1 MKIFKRAAIYLSFLL
16 IMFSTVG
23 CLTYKEV
30 KVIDV
35 TEVGV
40 KKFTARGLE
49 VEVAMQIKNP
59 NNYNINIVDSD
70 LELFVKGSK
79 IGTAT
84 IENKVVLPKK
94 SNQIHRFIIK
104 SSLKDMG
111 NSVLPI
117 LMGVLGGG
125 TISLQVK
132 GDIKAKAK
140 GIGKRFPVDFKEK
153 IKL

>member
-1 MKIFKRAAIYLSFLL
+1 MKTFKRAAIYLSFLL
-16 IMFSTVG
+16 IIFTTVG

-40 KKFTARGLE
+40 KKFTAKGVE

-70 LELFVKGSK
+70 LELFIKDNR

-84 IENKVVLPKK
+84 IDNKVTLPKN

-111 NSVLPI
+111 SSMFPL
-117 LMGVLGGG
+117 LMSVLGGG
-125 TISLQVK
+125 TIELQIK
-132 GDIKAKAK
+132 GDIKATAK
-140 GIGKRFPVDFKEK
+140 GIGKRFPVNFKEK
-153 IKL
+153 ITL

>member
-1 MKIFKRAAIYLSFLL
+1 MKTFKRGAIYLSFLFIIL
-16 IMFSTVG
+16 SAVG

-30 KVIDV
+30 KVVAV

-40 KKFTARGLE
+40 KQFSTKGVE

-59 NNYNINIVDSD
+59 NNYKINIVDSD
-70 LELFVKGSK
+70 LELFVKGSG

-84 IENKVVLPKK
+84 IDNKVTLPKK

-111 NSVLPI
+111 ANVFPI
-117 LMGVLGGG
+117 LMTVLGGG
-125 TISLQVK
+125 IIELQIK
-132 GDIKAKAK
+132 GDIKATAK

-153 IKL
+153 VKL

>member
-1 MKIFKRAAIYLSFLL
+1 MKTFKIGAIYLSFLL
-16 IMFSTVG
+16 LMLSTVS
-23 CLTYKEV
+23 CLSYQEV
-30 KVIDV
+30 KVIEV

-40 KKFTARGLE
+40 KQFTTKGVE

-70 LELFVKGSK
+70 LELFVKETR

-84 IENKVVLPKK
+84 IENKVTLPKK

-111 NSVLPI
+111 ANVFPI
-117 LMGVLGGG
+117 LMTVLGGG
-125 TISLQVK
+125 TIDLQIK
-132 GDIKAKAK
+132 GDIKATAK

-153 IKL
+153 VKL

>member
-1 MKIFKRAAIYLSFLL
+1 MKTCKRGAIYLSFLL
-16 IMFSTVG
+16 IILSAVG

-30 KVIDV
+30 KVIAV

-40 KKFTARGLE
+40 KQFTTKGVE

-59 NNYNINIVDSD
+59 NNYKINIVDSD
-70 LELFVKGSK
+70 LELFVKGSR

-84 IENKVVLPKK
+84 IDNKVTLPKK

-104 SSLKDMG
+104 SALKDMG
-111 NSVLPI
+111 TNVFPI
-117 LMGVLGGG
+117 LMTVLGGG
-125 TISLQVK
+125 IIDLQIK
-132 GDIKAKAK
+132 GDIKATAK

-153 IKL
+153 VEL

>member
-1 MKIFKRAAIYLSFLL
+1 MKTFKRGAIYLSFLFIIL
-16 IMFSTVG
+16 SAVG

-30 KVIDV
+30 KVVAV

-40 KKFTARGLE
+40 KQFSTKGVE

-59 NNYNINIVDSD
+59 NNYKINIVDSD
-70 LELFVKGSK
+70 LELFVKGSR

-84 IENKVVLPKK
+84 IDNKVTLPKK

-111 NSVLPI
+111 ANVFPI
-117 LMGVLGGG
+117 LMTVLGGG
-125 TISLQVK
+125 IIELQIK
-132 GDIKAKAK
+132 GDIKATAK

-153 IKL
+153 VKL

>member
-1 MKIFKRAAIYLSFLL
+1 MKTFKKGAIYLSFLFIIL
-16 IMFSTVG
+16 SAVG

-30 KVIDV
+30 KVVAV

-40 KKFTARGLE
+40 KQFSTKGVE

-59 NNYNINIVDSD
+59 NNYKINIVDSD
-70 LELFVKGSK
+70 LELFVKGSR

-84 IENKVVLPKK
+84 IDNKVTLPKK

-111 NSVLPI
+111 ANVFPI
-117 LMGVLGGG
+117 LMTVLGGG
-125 TISLQVK
+125 IIELQIK
-132 GDIKAKAK
+132 GDIKATAK

-153 IKL
+153 VKL